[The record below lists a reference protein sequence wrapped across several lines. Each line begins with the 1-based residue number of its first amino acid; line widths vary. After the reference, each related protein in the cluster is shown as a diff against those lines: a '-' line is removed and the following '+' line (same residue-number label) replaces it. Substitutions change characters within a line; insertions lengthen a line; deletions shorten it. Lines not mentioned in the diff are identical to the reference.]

1 MLDTSVEKKLNF
13 QIDNLIQLF
22 HENNYSKVLNKVS
35 QLLNQ
40 NPKNLQLLTIKAIT
54 LVSLK
59 KFKEAIKCY
68 KQCLKYNPNHMDSYF
83 NIGSV
88 YQDINEINS
97 ATSSYKKVLEI
108 DPNHF
113 GALFNIAVI
122 YNDQKEYNKAIYY
135 YKKSL
140 KVNPLDVS
148 VYYNLGII
156 YYKICEYN
164 LAVKYYKSAIHI
176 DPNFN
181 DTYFNLASVFERLE
195 KYESSLKYYILA
207 NKKKPKDKK
216 TLSKIRE
223 TFKKLNR
230 NNDAIFYF
238 EDALSKSP
246 NCLNLMYNLAVSY
259 RNNHEYD
266 SCAELLKK
274 IVNLKPSH
282 VDAHLHLGQI
292 YILTSSFNSGL
303 EEFKKAIKIDTKFVN
318 SHSIFLFNLNYSP
331 DLNDR
336 EIYSYYEKF
345 NKQYCTQFKKKWKPF
360 NKRKI
365 RGKKLKIGSVSP
377 DFKNHSM
384 KGFLEPIMSNHNH
397 DDFEIYAFAELKFED
412 TASEYYKSLVD
423 HWIPTK
429 NLSDND
435 LVAKIREIQID
446 ILVDLAGHTDGN
458 RLGVFAQKPAPV
470 SVSYWL
476 GYAYTTGVKAID
488 FFLSSPVMVPEGYDH
503 LFSEKVWRM
512 KGNNAPW
519 IPKSNMGPV
528 SKLPAIKNKY
538 VTFGSITRG
547 IRLNDKV
554 IKIWSQILKKV
565 PNSKLIINSEDF
577 KSSVFKNIIAKKFR
591 FFGVDE
597 KNLNFFFESPP
608 WNTLRKI
615 DIALDCFPHNSGTTL
630 MEHLYMGNP
639 VITMADRPSVG
650 RVGNH
655 YLNGINH
662 LEWVAKND
670 YEYIEKSILLA
681 TDLFKLSKIRTT
693 LRSEMETSYIKNP
706 RRFTAQLEQTY
717 KDMWNNYCNKK

>member
-1 MLDTSVEKKLNF
+1 MLDTSDEKKLDLK
-13 QIDNLIQLF
+13 IDNLIQLF
-22 HENNYSKVLNKVS
+22 HENNYSKVLKRVTE
-35 QLLNQ
+35 LLNQ

-59 KFKEAIKCY
+59 KFKEAIKYY
-68 KQCLKYNPNHMDSYF
+68 KQCLKYNPNHIVSYF

-88 YQDINEINS
+88 YQDINEIDN
-97 ATSSYKKVLEI
+97 AAVSYKKVLEI
-108 DPNHF
+108 DPDHF

-140 KVNPLDVS
+140 KVNPQDVS

-164 LAVKYYKSAIHI
+164 LSVKYYKSAINI

-181 DTYFNLASVFERLE
+181 DTYFNLAAVFERLE
-195 KYESSLKYYILA
+195 KFESSLKYYILA
-207 NKKKPKDKK
+207 NKKNPKDKK

-230 NNDAIFYF
+230 NNDAVFYF
-238 EDALSKSP
+238 EDALCKNP
-246 NCLNLMYNLAVSY
+246 NCLNVMYNLAVCY
-259 RNNHEYD
+259 KNNLQYD
-266 SCAELLKK
+266 SSSKLLKK
-274 IVNLKPSH
+274 IIDLKPSH

-303 EEFKKAIKIDTKFVN
+303 EEFKKAIKIDTKFDD

-336 EIYSYYEKF
+336 QIYSYYEKF
-345 NKQYCTQFKKKWKPF
+345 NKQYCAQFKKKWKPF
-360 NKRKI
+360 NNKKI
-365 RGKKLKIGSVSP
+365 QGKKLKIGYVSP

-384 KGFLEPIMSNHNH
+384 KGFLEPIISNHNH

-412 TASEYYKSLVD
+412 SASEAYKSLVD

-435 LVAKIREIQID
+435 LVAKIRESQID
-446 ILVDLAGHTDGN
+446 ILIDLAGHTDGN

-470 SVSYWL
+470 SASYWL

-488 FFLSSPVMVPEGYDH
+488 FFLSSSVMVPKGCDH

-547 IRLNDKV
+547 IRLNNRV
-554 IKIWSQILKKV
+554 IKVWSQILKKV
-565 PNSKLIINSEDF
+565 PNSKLIINSQDF
-577 KSSVFKNIIAKKFR
+577 KSSIFTNVITKKFR
-591 FFGVDE
+591 LFGVDE
-597 KNLNFFFESPP
+597 KNLNFYFESPP
-608 WNTLRKI
+608 WDTLRNI

-650 RVGNH
+650 RIGKH

-670 YEYIEKSILLA
+670 YDYVEKSILLA
-681 TDLFKLSKIRTT
+681 SDFLKLDKIRKT

-706 RRFTAQLEQTY
+706 RCFTAQLEQTY
-717 KDMWNNYCNKK
+717 KEMWDNYCKKK

>member
-1 MLDTSVEKKLNF
+1 MLNTSAEKKINLKIN
-13 QIDNLIQLF
+13 NLIQLF
-22 HENNYSKVLNKVS
+22 HENDYSKVLNNVTE
-35 QLLNQ
+35 LLEQYPN
-40 NPKNLQLLTIKAIT
+40 NLQLLTIKAIT

-88 YQDINEINS
+88 YQDINEIDN

-140 KVNPLDVS
+140 KVNPQDVS

-195 KYESSLKYYILA
+195 KYESCIKYYILA
-207 NKKKPKDKK
+207 NKKNPKDKK

-230 NNDAIFYF
+230 KNDAVFYF
-238 EDALSKSP
+238 EDALGKNP
-246 NCLNLMYNLAVSY
+246 NCLNVMYNLALCY
-259 RNNHEYD
+259 KDNLEYN
-266 SCAELLKK
+266 SSAELLKK
-274 IVNLKPSH
+274 IIHMKPSH

-292 YILTSSFNSGL
+292 YILISSLNSGL
-303 EEFKKAIKIDTKFVN
+303 EEFKKAIKIDTKLDK

-345 NKQYCTQFKKKWKPF
+345 NKQYCTQFRKKWKPF
-360 NKRKI
+360 NNRKI
-365 RGKKLKIGSVSP
+365 QGKKLKIGYVSP

-384 KGFLEPIMSNHNH
+384 KGFLEPIISNHNH

-412 TASEYYKSLVD
+412 SASEYYKSLVD

-458 RLGVFAQKPAPV
+458 RLGVFALKPAPV

-476 GYAYTTGVKAID
+476 GYAYTTGLKAID
-488 FFLSSPVMVPEGYDH
+488 FFLSSSVMIPEGCDH

-519 IPKSNMGPV
+519 IPKLNMGPV

-538 VTFGSITRG
+538 LTFGSITRG
-547 IRLNDKV
+547 IRLNDRV
-554 IKIWSQILKKV
+554 IKVWSQILKKV

-577 KSSVFKNIIAKKFR
+577 KSSVFKNIITKKFR
-591 FFGVDE
+591 LFGVDE
-597 KNLNFFFESPP
+597 KSLKFYFESPP

-650 RVGNH
+650 RIGNH

-717 KDMWNNYCNKK
+717 KDMWDNYCNKK

>member
-1 MLDTSVEKKLNF
+1 MLDTSDERKLNLK
-13 QIDNLIQLF
+13 IDNLIQLF
-22 HENNYSKVLNKVS
+22 HENNYSKVLKVVTE
-35 QLLNQ
+35 LLNQ

-59 KFKEAIKCY
+59 KFKEAIKYY
-68 KQCLKYNPNHMDSYF
+68 KQCLKYNPNHIVSYF

-88 YQDINEINS
+88 YQDINEIDN
-97 ATSSYKKVLEI
+97 AAVSYKKVLEI
-108 DPNHF
+108 DPDHF

-140 KVNPLDVS
+140 KVNPQDVS

-164 LAVKYYKSAIHI
+164 LSVKYYKSAINI

-181 DTYFNLASVFERLE
+181 DTYFNLAAVFERLE
-195 KYESSLKYYILA
+195 KFESSLKYYILA
-207 NKKKPKDKK
+207 NKKNPKDKK

-230 NNDAIFYF
+230 NNDAVFYF
-238 EDALSKSP
+238 EDALCKNP
-246 NCLNLMYNLAVSY
+246 NCLNVMYNLAVCY
-259 RNNHEYD
+259 KNNLQYD
-266 SCAELLKK
+266 SSSKLLKK
-274 IVNLKPSH
+274 IIDLKPSH

-303 EEFKKAIKIDTKFVN
+303 EEFKKAIKIDTKFDN

-336 EIYSYYEKF
+336 QIYSYYEKF
-345 NKQYCTQFKKKWKPF
+345 NKQYCAQFKKKWKPF
-360 NKRKI
+360 NNKKI
-365 RGKKLKIGSVSP
+365 QGKKLKIGYVSP
-377 DFKNHSM
+377 DFKSHSM
-384 KGFLEPIMSNHNH
+384 KGFLEPIISNHNH

-412 TASEYYKSLVD
+412 SASEAYKSLVD

-435 LVAKIREIQID
+435 LVAKIREIKID

-458 RLGVFAQKPAPV
+458 RLSVFAQKPAPV

-476 GYAYTTGVKAID
+476 GYAYTTGLKAID
-488 FFLSSPVMVPEGYDH
+488 FFLSSSVMVPKGCDH

-512 KGNNAPW
+512 EGNNAPW
-519 IPKSNMGPV
+519 IPRLNMGPV
-528 SKLPAIKNKY
+528 NRLPAIKNKY
-538 VTFGSITRG
+538 ITFGSITRG
-547 IRLNDKV
+547 IRLNNRV
-554 IKIWSQILKKV
+554 IKVWSQILKKV
-565 PNSKLIINSEDF
+565 PNSKLIINSQDF
-577 KSSVFKNIIAKKFR
+577 KSSIFTNVITKKFR
-591 FFGVDE
+591 LFGIDKE
-597 KNLNFFFESPP
+597 NLNFYFESPP

-650 RVGNH
+650 RIGKH

-670 YEYIEKSILLA
+670 YDYVEKSILLA
-681 TDLFKLSKIRTT
+681 SDFLKLDKIRKT

-706 RRFTAQLEQTY
+706 RCFTAQLEQTY
-717 KDMWNNYCNKK
+717 KEMWDNYCNKK

>member
-1 MLDTSVEKKLNF
+1 MLDTLIEKKLNL
-13 QIDNLIQLF
+13 QIENLIQLF
-22 HENNYSKVLNKVS
+22 HENKYSEVLKQVTE
-35 QLLNQ
+35 LLNQ
-40 NPKNLQLLTIKAIT
+40 NQKDLQLLTIKAIT
-54 LVSLK
+54 LVNLK
-59 KFKEAIKCY
+59 NFKEAIKCY
-68 KQCLKYNPNHMDSYF
+68 KQCLRYNPDHIITYF

-88 YQDINEINS
+88 YQDINEIYN

-108 DPNHF
+108 DPTHF
-113 GALFNIAVI
+113 GALFNLAVI
-122 YNDQKEYNKAIYY
+122 YNDKKKYNKAIYY

-140 KVNPLDVS
+140 EINPQDVS
-148 VYYNLGII
+148 IHYNLGII
-156 YYKICEYN
+156 YYNLCKYN
-164 LAVKYYKSAIHI
+164 LSIKYYKSAIDI

-181 DTYFNLASVFERLE
+181 DTYFNLGAVFEKLQN
-195 KYESSLKYYILA
+195 YSSCLKYYIQS
-207 NKKKPKDKK
+207 NKKNPKHKNS
-216 TLSKIRE
+216 LIKIRE

-230 NNDAIFYF
+230 SNDAVNYF
-238 EDALSKSP
+238 EKALRKEP
-246 NCLNLMYNLAVSY
+246 NCTDIMYNLAISY
-259 RNNHEYD
+259 RDYYKYD
-266 SCAELLKK
+266 DAAKLFRK
-274 IVNLKPSH
+274 IIHLKPAH

-303 EEFKKAIKIDTKFVN
+303 EEFKKAIKIDTKFDN

-336 EIYSYYEKF
+336 KIYSYYEKF
-345 NKQYCTQFKKKWKPF
+345 NKQFCNQFRNKWKPF
-360 NKRKI
+360 KKRKI
-365 RGKKLKIGSVSP
+365 QGKKLKIGYVSP

-384 KGFLEPIMSNHNH
+384 KGFLEPIISNHNH

-412 TASEYYKSLVD
+412 ETSEKYKSLVD

-429 NLSDND
+429 NLSDNE
-435 LVAKIREIQID
+435 LATKIYELQID

-476 GYAYTTGVKAID
+476 GYAYTTGLKAID
-488 FFLSSPVMVPEGYDH
+488 FFLTSSVMAPRGCDH

-519 IPKSNMGPV
+519 IPKLDMGHV
-528 SKLPAIKNKY
+528 NKLPAIKNKY

-547 IRLNDKV
+547 IRLNDRV
-554 IKIWSQILKKV
+554 IKVWSQILKKV

-577 KSSVFKNIIAKKFR
+577 KSSIFTNIIAKKFKY
-591 FFGVDE
+591 FGVDE
-597 KNLNFFFESPP
+597 KSLNFYFESPP
-608 WNTLRKI
+608 WDTLRKI

-650 RVGNH
+650 RVGSH

-670 YEYIEKSILLA
+670 YDYVKKSILLA
-681 TDLFKLSKIRTT
+681 SDLFKLNKIRNS
-693 LRSEMETSYIKNP
+693 LRTEMEVSYVKNP
-706 RRFTAQLEQTY
+706 RCFTAQLEKTY
-717 KDMWNNYCNKK
+717 KEMWDNYCNKK

>member
-1 MLDTSVEKKLNF
+1 MLDTSAEKKLNLK
-13 QIDNLIQLF
+13 IDNLIQLF
-22 HENNYSKVLNKVS
+22 HENNYTKVLKSVTE
-35 QLLNQ
+35 LLNQ

-54 LVSLK
+54 LASLK
-59 KFKEAIKCY
+59 KFKEAIKYY
-68 KQCLKYNPNHMDSYF
+68 KQCLKYNPNHIVSYF

-88 YQDINEINS
+88 YQDINEIDN
-97 ATSSYKKVLEI
+97 ATFSYKKVLEI

-140 KVNPLDVS
+140 RVNPQDVS

-156 YYKICEYN
+156 YYRICEYN
-164 LAVKYYKSAIHI
+164 LSVKYYKSAINI

-181 DTYFNLASVFERLE
+181 DTYFNLATVFERLE
-195 KYESSLKYYILA
+195 KFDSSLKYYILA
-207 NKKKPKDKK
+207 NKKNPRDKK

-223 TFKKLNR
+223 TFTKLNR
-230 NNDAIFYF
+230 NNDAVSFF
-238 EDALSKSP
+238 KDALCKNP
-246 NCLNLMYNLAVSY
+246 NCLNVMYNLAVCYKNSL
-259 RNNHEYD
+259 EYV
-266 SCAELLKK
+266 SSLKLLKK
-274 IVNLKPSH
+274 IIHLKPSH

-303 EEFKKAIKIDTKFVN
+303 EEFKKAIKIDTKFDN

-345 NKQYCTQFKKKWKPF
+345 NKQYCAQFKKKWKPF
-360 NKRKI
+360 NNRKI
-365 RGKKLKIGSVSP
+365 QGKKLKIGYVSP

-384 KGFLEPIMSNHNH
+384 KGFLEPIISNHNH

-412 TASEYYKSLVD
+412 SASEYYKSLVD

-458 RLGVFAQKPAPV
+458 RLGIFAQKPAPV

-476 GYAYTTGVKAID
+476 GYGYTTGVKAID
-488 FFLSSPVMVPEGYDH
+488 YFLSSSVMVPKGFDH

-512 KGNNAPW
+512 KGDNAPW
-519 IPKSNMGPV
+519 IPKLNMGPV
-528 SKLPAIKNKY
+528 SRLPAIKNKY

-547 IRLNDKV
+547 IRINDRV
-554 IKIWSQILKKV
+554 IKVWSQILKKV
-565 PNSKLIINSEDF
+565 PNSKLIINSQDF
-577 KSSVFKNIIAKKFR
+577 KSSIFTNIITKKFR
-591 FFGVDE
+591 HFGVDE
-597 KNLNFFFESPP
+597 KNLNFYFESPP

-650 RVGNH
+650 RIGNH

-662 LEWVAKND
+662 LEWVAKDNYD
-670 YEYIEKSILLA
+670 YIEKSILLA
-681 TDLFKLSKIRTT
+681 SDLLKLSKIRNT
-693 LRSEMETSYIKNP
+693 LRFEMEASYIKNP
-706 RRFTAQLEQTY
+706 TRFTAQLEQTY
-717 KDMWNNYCNKK
+717 KDMWDNYCNKK